1 MPIEFP
7 STRWSLIARLASQ
20 PQQVNVIVGLYADAI
35 GGYLHRRL
43 AAEHH
48 DRLEDVVQDVLL
60 DLMRKP
66 EVIAKAQPGSGSKFR
81 YYLMNLAWM
90 SALNTL
96 RSQRRRDRPSI
107 NSSRTDDD
115 HPLIDDTA
123 GRVPAPDHVQDMDR
137 AWALS
142 VVHQSVDELRHWSQS
157 GVVEPEAFSILHAN
171 LVEGRPLRDIS
182 AQLGFPLVTCH
193 RRLARARTLL
203 QEAIVQRLRLAGE
216 LGRDEDP
223 TRACVLL
230 LSLVDGSRAS

>member
-7 STRWSLIARLASQ
+7 ATRWSLIARLASQ
-20 PQQVNVIVGLYADAI
+20 PEHITVIVGLYADAI
-35 GGYLHRRL
+35 SVYLHRRL

-60 DLMRKP
+60 DLLRKP
-66 EVIAKAQPGSGSKFR
+66 EVIAKAQPGSGSRFR
-81 YYLMNLAWM
+81 YYLMNMAWK

-96 RSQRRRDRPSI
+96 RSLRRRDRPSLDA
-107 NSSRTDDD
+107 STTVDEHALVDDV
-115 HPLIDDTA
+115 A
-123 GRVPAPDHVQDMDR
+123 GHMPAPDHMQDMDR

-142 VVHQSVDELRHWSQS
+142 VVHQAVDELRHWSHS

-171 LVEGRPLRDIS
+171 LVEGRALRDIS
-182 AQLGFPLVTCH
+182 AQLGLPLGTCH

-223 TRACVLL
+223 TLACALM
-230 LSLVDGSRAS
+230 LSLVDGPRSA